1 MCHLREKAA
10 SSPVEF
16 MPGEAYRV
24 VPAALLLLA
33 LRAHAGYQPA
43 ASTRPRA
50 DPLVRAIDSLPPTVP
65 SSLVPDAPLRPL
77 TWPPEGESTG
87 RRRPPSEYEL
97 TVGRVVDTLRSDYPE
112 LLSREPDLSIYTE
125 EVMFTDPSG
134 LRLRGKDKYR
144 RVFEG
149 LRFLR
154 TTVMRDA
161 EITYRLVV
169 VDATVRVRWNAKLW
183 VRDMIGHPTL
193 VHVDGVSVY
202 ELDEGGN
209 VSAHRVENIELTGAE
224 RRAIDFAFGLA
235 WPVPELATEGNLAI
249 PYFRALSELGVDS
262 HLPRGTEREGK
273 AEGEPR
279 GPLDFG
285 LG

>member
-1 MCHLREKAA
+1 
-10 SSPVEF
+10 
-16 MPGEAYRV
+16 MPGEAHRV
-24 VPAALLLLA
+24 APAALLLLA
-33 LRAHAGYQPA
+33 LGAHAGYQPA

-50 DPLVRAIDSLPPTVP
+50 DTLVRAIDSLPPSVP
-65 SSLVPDAPLRPL
+65 DSLVPNTPPRPL

-97 TVGRVVDTLRSDYPE
+97 NVGRVVDTLRSDYPE
-112 LLSREPDLSIYTE
+112 LLSREPDFSIYTE
-125 EVMFTDPSG
+125 DVTLADPSG

-161 EITYRLVV
+161 EITYRIVL

-183 VRDMIGHPTL
+183 VRDMIGHPNL

-202 ELDEGGN
+202 ELDEGGK
-209 VSAHRVENIELTGAE
+209 VAAHRVENIELTGAE
-224 RRAIDFAFGLA
+224 RRAVDFAFGLA

-249 PYFRALSELGVDS
+249 PYFRALSDPGADAR
-262 HLPRGTEREGK
+262 LPRWHGARGEGGTR
-273 AEGEPR
+273 AARPSR
-279 GPLDFG
+279 L
-285 LG
+285 